1 MEDDDYICE
10 YNYDDSDY
18 TTLDREISGLVRG
31 DSQNEEIYR
40 SNHNNGFWIFLSVFS
55 IKD

>member
-1 MEDDDYICE
+1 MEDEDYIYD

-31 DSQNEEIYR
+31 DSQSDEIHR
-40 SNHNNGFWIFLSVFS
+40 SNHNNGF
-55 IKD
+55 